1 MKSLQ
6 VILGSYIKA
15 PHQVFRNIS
24 WHRPKTVSDHRM
36 IFVLGAPRSGTT
48 LMERILHAH
57 SRLFSAQK
65 ETGLLSPRNIFS
77 RDHFGLSTEDNKR
90 LFSESCDVIDF
101 LTRAAILLESRNEG
115 RILIEKT
122 PQHVL
127 RLGFLV
133 KHFPN
138 ARFIHV
144 VRDGRDG
151 YCSAL
156 KHPNVRLNSS
166 ALHMLVTG
174 SVALKRVYRFG
185 RIPSFTRF
193 VTKTSQAIL
202 PSTWRS
208 SWPFLDLSSSL
219 LNSRQ
224 PRSRLMREHHLNGI
238 KDLLSRYQ
246 MQQLVGGEKRC
257 RVRKCRNSRRWRGKN
272 SRHSVTNWPEWA
284 VAIFRI
290 KHPSAT

>member
-166 ALHMLVTG
+166 A
-174 SVALKRVYRFG
+174 AY
-185 RIPSFTRF
+185 
-193 VTKTSQAIL
+193 A
-202 PSTWRS
+202 
-208 SWPFLDLSSSL
+208 
-219 LNSRQ
+219 
-224 PRSRLMREHHLNGI
+224 
-238 KDLLSRYQ
+238 RYW
-246 MQQLVGGEKRC
+246 KRC
-257 RVRKCRNSRRWRGKN
+257 TEAGLSVRTNPIVHTVRYEDFTSNPAEHLEKLMAFLGLELEPAQFEATQVKADARASFQRHQRLAQPISNATVGRWRKEMSGSEVQKFQ
-272 SRHSVTNWPEWA
+272 A
-284 VAIFRI
+284 VAGEELKAFGYEL
-290 KHPSAT
+290 A